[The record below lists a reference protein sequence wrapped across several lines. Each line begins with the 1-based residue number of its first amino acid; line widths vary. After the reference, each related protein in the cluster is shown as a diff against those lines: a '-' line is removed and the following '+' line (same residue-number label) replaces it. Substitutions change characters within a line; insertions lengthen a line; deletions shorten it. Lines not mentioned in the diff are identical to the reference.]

1 MAKKPTRL
9 RFTEDDLA
17 DFQVKK
23 ASDRADK
30 AADKAEKAVDK
41 LASKKKAT
49 KLRQETDAAG
59 SRKAKL
65 RFGKADNSVAVE
77 RPSTAKQLATR
88 GTAAALTSKAHRA
101 VSEYEDDNVGVQS
114 VQETTK
120 AVESTAYTVDHAVYS
135 HKMKAH
141 AKAGKLVQKSDKA
154 NVDALYEKF
163 KKDNPDAGSNPFSRW
178 RQKQAIKKEYA
189 AAKAGNSTAKTTAAK
204 GTGKAAQ
211 GAKTITEKATEFAT
225 THSKAIL
232 FVLAGGLL
240 FMIIASM
247 FSSCTAMFQGGTQV
261 LLGTSYT
268 AEDEDIIGTDDD
280 YKALEAALRSK
291 INNIER
297 THSGYDEYR
306 YDLDEINHNP
316 YELAA
321 YLTVKF
327 EDYTREEVQSTLEWL
342 FEQQYELTLTEEVEI
357 RTRTETRTET
367 ETGTRLVWDSDLG
380 EYVEEEYE
388 YEVEVE
394 YEVEY
399 EYYIL
404 NVKLENKGLNR
415 VIGSS
420 GMSEDEMERYA
431 VLLQTNGNRPDIFG
445 DDIYAVTGEYTDYDI
460 PGEALTDTRFANMIR
475 EAEKYLGYPYV
486 WGGSSPST
494 SFDLSLIHISEP
506 TRH

>member
-163 KKDNPDAGSNPFSRW
+163 KKDNPDAGSNPFSR
-178 RQKQAIKKEYA
+178 
-189 AAKAGNSTAKTTAAK
+189 
-204 GTGKAAQ
+204 
-211 GAKTITEKATEFAT
+211 
-225 THSKAIL
+225 
-232 FVLAGGLL
+232 
-240 FMIIASM
+240 
-247 FSSCTAMFQGGTQV
+247 
-261 LLGTSYT
+261 
-268 AEDEDIIGTDDD
+268 
-280 YKALEAALRSK
+280 
-291 INNIER
+291 
-297 THSGYDEYR
+297 
-306 YDLDEINHNP
+306 
-316 YELAA
+316 
-321 YLTVKF
+321 
-327 EDYTREEVQSTLEWL
+327 
-342 FEQQYELTLTEEVEI
+342 
-357 RTRTETRTET
+357 
-367 ETGTRLVWDSDLG
+367 
-380 EYVEEEYE
+380 
-388 YEVEVE
+388 
-394 YEVEY
+394 
-399 EYYIL
+399 
-404 NVKLENKGLNR
+404 
-415 VIGSS
+415 
-420 GMSEDEMERYA
+420 
-431 VLLQTNGNRPDIFG
+431 
-445 DDIYAVTGEYTDYDI
+445 
-460 PGEALTDTRFANMIR
+460 
-475 EAEKYLGYPYV
+475 
-486 WGGSSPST
+486 
-494 SFDLSLIHISEP
+494 
-506 TRH
+506 